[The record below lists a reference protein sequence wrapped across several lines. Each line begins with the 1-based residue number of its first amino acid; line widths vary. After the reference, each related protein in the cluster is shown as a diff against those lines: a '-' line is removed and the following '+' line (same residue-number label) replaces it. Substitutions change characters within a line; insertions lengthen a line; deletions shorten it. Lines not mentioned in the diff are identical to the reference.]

1 MENDRTALLV
11 MDMQSGILSRL
22 FEKSELIGKVAEAIK
37 NARKNNITVIFVRLG
52 FQKNMPEINP
62 ANKSF
67 GPLKKSLSNEAL
79 DSFMQIDPDLG
90 IQETDIIVNKKR
102 ISAFSGSDLEIILRS
117 LNISSLVL
125 TGIATSGIVLST
137 VREAF
142 DRDYQLT
149 VLSDACIDSDAEVHR
164 FLIEKIF
171 PKQAEVLTV
180 KGWSLQVAISN
191 MEFLCPQF
199 EKAPKV

>member
-1 MENDRTALLV
+1 MENKRAALLV

-22 FEKSELIGKVAEAIK
+22 AEKSELIAKVAEAIK

-67 GPLKKSLSNEAL
+67 GPLKKNLTNADL
-79 DSFMQIDPDLG
+79 DAFMQIDPDLG
-90 IQETDIIVNKKR
+90 IEETDIIVNKKR
-102 ISAFSGSDLEIILRS
+102 ISAFSGSDLEMILRS
-117 LNISSLVL
+117 QDISSLVL
-125 TGIATSGIVLST
+125 SGIATSGIVLST

-142 DRDYQLT
+142 DKDYQLT
-149 VLSDACIDSDAEVHR
+149 VLSDACMDSDPEVHR
-164 FLIEKIF
+164 ILMEKIF

-180 KGWSLQVAISN
+180 KEWGS
-191 MEFLCPQF
+191 
-199 EKAPKV
+199 KV